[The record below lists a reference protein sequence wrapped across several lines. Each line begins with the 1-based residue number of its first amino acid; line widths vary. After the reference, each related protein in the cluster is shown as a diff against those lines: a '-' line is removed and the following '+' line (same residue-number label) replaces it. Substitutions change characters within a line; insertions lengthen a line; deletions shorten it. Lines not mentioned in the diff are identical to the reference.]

1 MGRLTATRRLFGKG
15 GRTGLV
21 RTILLFSLLSTCA
34 GCSEV
39 RGRRRIQK
47 ANQLYRDGQYKEAV
61 AMFHEAEQFVP
72 DFWVLWIN
80 MGYTCRQMLVPG
92 AKTAENASA
101 RQCALDAFRR
111 LAQLKPSDPRGPALY
126 EQTLFETDQYEAL
139 AEMYTRRIER
149 NSADEEALNGLIQV
163 YSKWPEHIDE
173 AVAWYRKKADLK
185 TNDAEAQYAVGVFV
199 WQQLFAKG
207 GGADKAAF
215 DPRPD
220 PNNRKLVKT
229 PPPSAPDDV
238 TSARR
243 IELCDVGIRYLE
255 RALEQRS
262 KYHEAMTYLN
272 LLYRQKSYAYF
283 DEPDQW
289 QKCVDKAI
297 EWRDKTLLAS
307 GKAAAPP
314 GPSDSVAE
322 DEPSRLSAPDE
333 SGARP
338 ASKRKN

>member
-1 MGRLTATRRLFGKG
+1 MVA
-15 GRTGLV
+15 
-21 RTILLFSLLSTCA
+21 LLMLLSCGGCA
-34 GCSEV
+34 EV

-47 ANQLYRDGQYKEAV
+47 ANQLYREGQYKEAV

-92 AKTAENASA
+92 AKTPENSGAT
-101 RQCALDAFRR
+101 RCALEAFQR
-111 LAQLKPSDPRGPALY
+111 LGQLRPSDPRGPALY

-139 AEMYTRRIER
+139 AKMYTQRVEQ
-149 NSADEEALNGLIQV
+149 NPSDEQALNGLIQV
-163 YSKWPEHIDE
+163 YSKWPEHTGD

-185 TNDAEAQYAVGVFV
+185 PGDAEAQYGVGVFI
-199 WQQLFAKG
+199 WHELFAKG

-220 PNNRKLVKT
+220 PSNKKQPKT
-229 PPPSAPDDV
+229 PPPSSPDDIV
-238 TSARR
+238 GARR
-243 IELCDVGIRYLE
+243 IELGDIGIRYLE

-283 DEPDQW
+283 DDPDQW
-289 QKCVDKAI
+289 QKCVDKAT
-297 EWRDKTLLAS
+297 EWRDKTLVTLGKPPASSTPPDALADD
-307 GKAAAPP
+307 
-314 GPSDSVAE
+314 GPSSESKA
-322 DEPSRLSAPDE
+322 DEETRQAA
-333 SGARP
+333 G
-338 ASKRKN
+338 KRKR